1 MSSVPTSPPI
11 HAFSS
16 ATTSGPIPPFPEK
29 TTIPVFKTTQTPL
42 PDQKIPSAL
51 SFYYAGISSIWLWY
65 RAPMDT
71 LRAYTEPLG
80 MTPYDF
86 GGGEGAVNVNF
97 FNAVCFYGQGQPGN
111 QGLGGFSETEIN
123 VMAYATKV
131 AANVPTNI
139 PLEQYLISGDPTKRI
154 GNYRVWVACDDPVAV
169 ACGIQVFMENKFLV
183 AYDYDIPGPNNA
195 HTKPGTE
202 FTYDWTC
209 VDTDGA
215 SIYNA
220 TLKLDGLS
228 CVPGNMSEVIDLSFD
243 QASRRPVGSR
253 RNYLGLF
260 DTYSPAAGEQGS
272 GAEVRQERERDAP
285 RHGAV
290 DRQVDA
296 GGDPDVQEPDLHRG
310 SGRLLRRP
318 VSAPPP
324 GGHAREPTTR
334 ISCAAYGDGRGVHA
348 R

>member
-11 HAFSS
+11 HPFSS

-29 TTIPVFKTTQTPL
+29 TKIPVFKTTQTKL
-42 PDQKIPSAL
+42 PDQEIPSAL

-65 RAPMDT
+65 RAPMDI

-131 AANVPTNI
+131 AANVPANI
-139 PLEQYLISGDPTKRI
+139 SLEQYLISGDPTKRI

-183 AYDYDIPGPNNA
+183 AYDYDVPGPNNA

-215 SIYNA
+215 SIYSA

-243 QASRRPVGSR
+243 KASRRPVGSR

-260 DTYSPAAGEQGS
+260 DTYLQPQVSKAVALKYGKSENAMRHDMERLIGKSTPVAIQMYKSPTCIAEAAGYY
-272 GAEVRQERERDAP
+272 A
-285 RHGAV
+285 
-290 DRQVDA
+290 
-296 GGDPDVQEPDLHRG
+296 DL
-310 SGRLLRRP
+310 
-318 VSAPPP
+318 
-324 GGHAREPTTR
+324 
-334 ISCAAYGDGRGVHA
+334 
-348 R
+348 